1 MCQIENI
8 NEIGCEDPFILKLN
22 QCWITILRKLKIP
35 LFIRK
40 VKKKYSLMFFNLYK
54 LKEIFSRKE
63 ESKKRICCSSHSIN
77 AGDVIRIRSKDLI
90 LQTLD
95 KNNKL
100 EGCVF
105 MPEMW
110 QYCETQKKVIKIV
123 EHFFDE
129 CQFKMR
135 KTRNIVLLEGLH
147 CSGKI
152 PGIKYKCDRF
162 CYFFW
167 KEAWLEKIE

>member
-8 NEIGCEDPFILKLN
+8 NEIGCKDPFILKLN
-22 QCWITILRKLKIP
+22 QFWITNLRKLKIP

-40 VKKKYSLMFFNLYK
+40 IKKYCTLIIFNLYK
-54 LKEIFSRKE
+54 LKEISSRKE
-63 ESKKRICCSSHSIN
+63 ESKNMIRCSSHSIK
-77 AGDVIRIRSKDLI
+77 AGDVIRIRSKDQI
-90 LQTLD
+90 RRTLD

-105 MPEMW
+105 MNEMW
-110 QYCETQKKVIKIV
+110 QYCGTQQKAIKPV
-123 EHFFDE
+123 EYFFDE
-129 CQFKMR
+129 CKFKMR

-167 KEAWLEKIE
+167 KEAWLEKI

>member
-8 NEIGCEDPFILKLN
+8 NELSCKDPFTLKMN
-22 QCWITILRKLKIP
+22 QFCVVILRKLRIP

-40 VKKKYSLMFFNLYK
+40 FKKYSSYLNGSLT
-54 LKEIFSRKE
+54 IFSKDESDKE
-63 ESKKRICCSSHSIN
+63 SLFIPSYSLKPGE
-77 AGDVIRIRSKDLI
+77 VIRIRSKDQI
-90 LQTLD
+90 VKTLD

-105 MPEMW
+105 MNEMW
-110 QYCETQKKVIKIV
+110 QYCGSQQKVLKKV
-123 EHFFDE
+123 EFFFDE
-129 CQFKMR
+129 CQFRMR
-135 KTRNIVLLEGLH
+135 KIRNVVLLEGLH

-152 PGIKYKCDRF
+152 PAFRQKCDRF